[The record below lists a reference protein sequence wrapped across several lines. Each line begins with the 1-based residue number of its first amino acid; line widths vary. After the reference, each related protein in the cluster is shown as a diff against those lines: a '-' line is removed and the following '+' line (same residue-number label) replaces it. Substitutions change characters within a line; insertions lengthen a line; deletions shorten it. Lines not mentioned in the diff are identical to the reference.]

1 MNNLIFRHKMHFN
14 LRLRCK
20 KCALFLPCVPVVG
33 SSGSSFLW
41 RKQELGLCLQKML
54 VFLVLVIFS
63 RLLVTFL
70 ISVATICWSFALYL
84 QGFRRILHPHIPCF
98 PALPFSLSP
107 SGCLTSSLSLC
118 TNLAAERKR
127 TRENLILLILI
138 TSSLLGKCLFLV
150 LSVFWALASCLS
162 EAGWARAC
170 FIYPEFEMV
179 DKGTSSFSLS
189 SPRVLEMLSG
199 RKMIVTFDTA
209 LT

>member
-1 MNNLIFRHKMHFN
+1 MCIIPPLCTSGGKFWFLI
-14 LRLRCK
+14 
-20 KCALFLPCVPVVG
+20 PVEKTG
-33 SSGSSFLW
+33 AW
-41 RKQELGLCLQKML
+41 
-54 VFLVLVIFS
+54 LVLTENVGVSCFGYFFF
-63 RLLVTFL
+63 RLLFKFL
-70 ISVATICWSFALYL
+70 ISVATICWSFALYI
-84 QGFRRILHPHIPCF
+84 QGFRRIPHPHIPCF

-150 LSVFWALASCLS
+150 LSVFWALSSCLS

-199 RKMIVTFDTA
+199 RKMMVTFDTA